1 MYSEKSM
8 PAMQIPAQVPL
19 TSTQVTHTAP
29 SSMLVLNTHGV
40 VQRSAG
46 AWAPPSSSMEDLQKL
61 TNTRGLMPSPSDPA
75 LVRRPASTSLLPS
88 PTLKEELPADVFQEE
103 VASPA
108 GSFPGEEVSPAAK
121 RFLNATPPTSLSPR
135 NKVVSPKGS
144 SHQDSPA
151 RSTPASVASPTRSFH
166 QDSPARFS
174 PANVAS
180 PTSLSPPRKAESP
193 TRSSPAK
200 SHATTSSAGQG
211 SPAARRIKAAFGDQ
225 DASVDPRFTEAAPE
239 VSKIGGPQ
247 EPMTFGVYITRAKE
261 GASKVLAVGRGL
273 LETTQ
278 TKGLR
283 CAAED
288 LATIAA
294 DIGDGV
300 VVAFSDATGVTQA
313 KIIEARA
320 AAQAATMA
328 TRARVIDSATIV
340 GGRMAEVCNS
350 VQDKVA
356 EVRAMA
362 RAAVA
367 DAASTSAAKAVSIR
381 ASAGTTVAQVGA
393 GVREAA
399 ADKKVQATAASAA
412 GGAVALG
419 ATGGATGLTAG
430 GAMGAAMGLIGA
442 PFTLGLSIPIGALL
456 GGGTGLVVGTAAG
469 ATAGAVGGGAA
480 GYGGYTA
487 YAKREEIKSGADIA
501 IQKVSSCSD
510 FLKDKASYSAGVV
523 RERAAAVRARLP
535 LGGAG
540 GTGETTGAECRRYE

>member
-1 MYSEKSM
+1 
-8 PAMQIPAQVPL
+8 
-19 TSTQVTHTAP
+19 
-29 SSMLVLNTHGV
+29 
-40 VQRSAG
+40 
-46 AWAPPSSSMEDLQKL
+46 
-61 TNTRGLMPSPSDPA
+61 
-75 LVRRPASTSLLPS
+75 
-88 PTLKEELPADVFQEE
+88 
-103 VASPA
+103 
-108 GSFPGEEVSPAAK
+108 
-121 RFLNATPPTSLSPR
+121 
-135 NKVVSPKGS
+135 
-144 SHQDSPA
+144 
-151 RSTPASVASPTRSFH
+151 
-166 QDSPARFS
+166 
-174 PANVAS
+174 
-180 PTSLSPPRKAESP
+180 
-193 TRSSPAK
+193 
-200 SHATTSSAGQG
+200 
-211 SPAARRIKAAFGDQ
+211 
-225 DASVDPRFTEAAPE
+225 